1 MSGDSSNTI
10 QSRGPLDAVRTTL
23 RNGAARYMALKN
35 EKESRTLLASFLV
48 SIIGL
53 RISTVALVVL
63 AYQLGEGALGVGG
76 MLAIQMIPG
85 VVFQPL
91 AGSLVDRFPGKRLL
105 VICQFLMILISLS
118 YLLVLHFDSLWL
130 LYAIT
135 FIRGLANTIDNPSFE
150 LRIMSLTPNEKRG
163 TANAVQSLTITFAE
177 VVGPLIGGLLLAVFN
192 MEAAFIAS
200 AVLYGWF
207 AVTIAKLPQRVEGA
221 SKSIEEGT
229 EEATEYV
236 TADKAGYRG
245 LLKRPTTLIYLASV
259 GSGYILYFGVIPLYI
274 VKAVEIGLTEESVG
288 IFYSLMGFGGLLGGI
303 FSGMGT
309 YTTKQALAITGVTAV
324 CGAIAMMVFGIA
336 SSVLLALPMLVLVGM
351 LLEIEEIPA
360 MTYFQNSLPE
370 SVYGRFF
377 SLFLMVAA
385 VGGVIGSLMAP
396 LLADRSSIAFA
407 VTALGIPAVVF
418 GLIFAIRGG
427 GLRFARNPFALATV
441 SGIIATPTIT
451 TEVPLDLGEAVNVD
465 SLAEDSLSAATE
477 PASD

>member
-1 MSGDSSNTI
+1 MSEDSANTS
-10 QSRGPLDAVRTTL
+10 QSRGLVDAIRTTL
-23 RNGAARYMALKN
+23 RNGADRYMALKN

-63 AYQLGEGALGVGG
+63 AYQLGEGALGIGG

-118 YLLVLHFDSLWL
+118 YLLVLHFESLWL

-135 FIRGLANTIDNPSFE
+135 FIRGIANTIDMPSFE
-150 LRIMSLTPNEKRG
+150 LRLMSLTPNEKRG

-177 VVGPLIGGLLLAVFN
+177 VVGPLIGGLLLALFN
-192 MEAAFIAS
+192 MEAAFITS

-207 AVTIAKLPQRVEGA
+207 AVTIVKLPQRVEGA
-221 SKSIEEGT
+221 SKSLDEGS
-229 EEATEYV
+229 EEATEYAN
-236 TADKAGYRG
+236 ADKAGYRG

-259 GSGYILYFGVIPLYI
+259 ASGYILFFGVIPLYI
-274 VKAVEIGLTEESVG
+274 LKAVEIGLTEESVG

-309 YTTKQALAITGVTAV
+309 YTTKQALAITGVTAAIA
-324 CGAIAMMVFGIA
+324 AIAMMVFGLA
-336 SSVLLALPMLVLVGM
+336 SSVLVALPMLVLVGM

-385 VGGVIGSLMAP
+385 VGGVTGSLLAP
-396 LLADRSSIAFA
+396 ILADRFSIAFA

-418 GLIFAIRGG
+418 GLIFALRGG
-427 GLRFARNPFALATV
+427 GLRLARNPFAVAAA
-441 SGIIATPTIT
+441 SGIVATPSMATDA
-451 TEVPLDLGEAVNVD
+451 PFDLGMAAPVENI
-465 SLAEDSLSAATE
+465 AEDSLSANTE